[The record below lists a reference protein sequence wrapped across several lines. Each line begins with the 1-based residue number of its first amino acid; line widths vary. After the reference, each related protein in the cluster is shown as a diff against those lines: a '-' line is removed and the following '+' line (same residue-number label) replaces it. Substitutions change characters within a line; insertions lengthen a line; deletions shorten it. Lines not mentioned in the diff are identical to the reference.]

1 MSGLQIHL
9 CFPFFFSYF
18 LLQLLFEIVPQ
29 EAKSREMVYQ
39 SDLRHDQVLDLDLH
53 LVSLPYLCLKFLWE
67 VEKSF
72 AQVKANDFFKVVYF
86 YSRVTLNVK
95 ILVHRMSATTA
106 P

>member
-1 MSGLQIHL
+1 MAGPDCSFLAFKIGEMEDEWFTDSSVL
-9 CFPFFFSYF
+9 PFFFSYF

-72 AQVKANDFFKVVYF
+72 AQVKANDFF
-86 YSRVTLNVK
+86 
-95 ILVHRMSATTA
+95 
-106 P
+106 